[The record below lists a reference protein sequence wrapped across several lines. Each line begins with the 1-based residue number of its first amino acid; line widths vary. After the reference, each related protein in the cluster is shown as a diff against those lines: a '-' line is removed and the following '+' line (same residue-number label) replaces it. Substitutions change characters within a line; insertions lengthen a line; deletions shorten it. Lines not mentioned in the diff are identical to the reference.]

1 MSEWIKIALKAG
13 LVAIMMAALW
23 GLWTALP
30 SLPVIPQEFWDGL
43 GMVKA
48 VGQYYIPGFDAFLL
62 FVFAAFG
69 LRVAGLLYKI
79 TSNALKWLYQV
90 FE

>member
-1 MSEWIKIALKAG
+1 MSEWIKIAIKAG
-13 LVAIMMAALW
+13 LVAIMMAAIWL
-23 GLWTALP
+23 LWTNLP

-43 GMVKA
+43 GMIKA
-48 VGQYYIPGFDAFLL
+48 VGTYYIAGFDAFLL
-62 FVFAAFG
+62 VAFGAIG
-69 LRVAGLLYKI
+69 LRVAGVLFKI

>member
-30 SLPVIPQEFWDGL
+30 ALPVIPEEFWNGI

-48 VGQYYIPGFDAFLL
+48 VGEYYIPGFDAFLL
-62 FVFAAFG
+62 FGFGAFG